1 MHRQR
6 PNTLEQGEI
15 LVQLQLLPP
24 FIVPFSKES
33 ELP

>member
-6 PNTLEQGEI
+6 PKTLEQGEM

-24 FIVPFSKES
+24 IKKR
-33 ELP
+33 LP